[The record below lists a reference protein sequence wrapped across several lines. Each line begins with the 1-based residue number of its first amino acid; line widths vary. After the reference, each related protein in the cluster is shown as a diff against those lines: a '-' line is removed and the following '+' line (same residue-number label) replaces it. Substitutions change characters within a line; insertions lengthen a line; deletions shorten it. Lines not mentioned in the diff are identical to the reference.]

1 MNQPAGQRAQKMD
14 LRLQMPETAAW
25 VEARRHEWGADHV
38 NGCIRRALKGEP
50 GLFYAMEAGHV
61 LGTPFPATHPISEW
75 QSHALVTGTQFAAFM
90 ATPSD
95 IGGTHG
101 AH

>member
-1 MNQPAGQRAQKMD
+1 MVRIAEG
-14 LRLQMPETAAW
+14 LREFLTIERHAFLSAWRDARQLAPE
-25 VEARRHEWGADHV
+25 
-38 NGCIRRALKGEP
+38 RRALKGEP